1 MAQRRSIMERKAVVV
16 GATGLVGGYVVR
28 ELLVQKE
35 YNRVM
40 VMGRRPL
47 DIKHPKLEQALID
60 WEQPQKAAFAFEGV
74 DDVFC
79 CLGTTMKKA
88 GSKEQFRQVDL
99 DYPVLTAQL
108 GKEAGAVQMLAVSA
122 MGADPDSRV
131 FYNRTK
137 GEAEEALAAI
147 GLPALHLFRP
157 SLILGAR
164 PERRLGEAAAAV
176 VMKALDGLMT
186 GKLAS
191 YRAIPASVIARA
203 MVRIALAQ
211 ASGVH
216 IYPNDIIRV
225 IGAELTSDDEEP
237 GTGTAPD
244 ENM

>member
-1 MAQRRSIMERKAVVV
+1 MERKAVVV
-16 GATGLVGGYVVR
+16 GGTGLVGGYVVR

-35 YNRVM
+35 YTRVM

-60 WEQPQKAAFAFEGV
+60 WEKPQKSTFALEGV

-88 GSKEQFRQVDL
+88 GSKERFRQVDL

-108 GKEAGAVQMLAVSA
+108 GKEAGAVQMLAISA
-122 MGADPDSRV
+122 MGANPDSRV

-164 PERRLGEAAAAV
+164 PERRFGEAAATV

-186 GKLAS
+186 GRLAS
-191 YRAIPASVIARA
+191 YRAIPASFIARA

-225 IGAELTSDDEEP
+225 IGAELTSDDKEA
-237 GTGTAPD
+237 GTGTTPD
-244 ENM
+244 DNV

>member
-1 MAQRRSIMERKAVVV
+1 MERKAVVV
-16 GATGLVGGYVVR
+16 GGTGLVGGYVVR

-35 YNRVM
+35 YTRVM
-40 VMGRRPL
+40 VLGRRLL

-60 WEQPQKAAFAFEGV
+60 WEQPQKSAFALEGV

-108 GKEAGAVQMLAVSA
+108 GKEAGAVQMLAISA

-164 PERRLGEAAAAV
+164 SERRFGEAAATI

-186 GKLAS
+186 GRFAS
-191 YRAIPASVIARA
+191 YRAIPASFIARA

-237 GTGTAPD
+237 GTGTTPD
-244 ENM
+244 DNV

>member
-1 MAQRRSIMERKAVVV
+1 MERKAVVV

-47 DIKHPKLEQALID
+47 EIKHPKLEQALID
-60 WEQPQKAAFAFEGV
+60 WKQPQKAAFAFEGA

-88 GSKEQFRQVDL
+88 GSREQFRRVDL
-99 DYPVLTAQL
+99 DYPVQTARL
-108 GKEAGAVQMLAVSA
+108 GKEAGAMQMLAISA

-164 PERRLGEAAAAV
+164 PERRLGEAVAAV
-176 VMKALDGLMT
+176 VMKALDGMMT
-186 GKLAS
+186 GKLAP

-225 IGAELTSDDEEP
+225 IGADDHV
-237 GTGTAPD
+237 
-244 ENM
+244 

>member
-1 MAQRRSIMERKAVVV
+1 MERKAVVV
-16 GATGLVGGYVVR
+16 GGTGLVGGYVVR

-35 YNRVM
+35 YTRVM

-60 WEQPQKAAFAFEGV
+60 WKQPQKSAFALEGV

-88 GSKEQFRQVDL
+88 GSKERFRQVDL

-164 PERRLGEAAAAV
+164 SERRFGEAAATV

-186 GKLAS
+186 GRLAS
-191 YRAIPASVIARA
+191 YRAIPASFIARA

-225 IGAELTSDDEEP
+225 IGAELTSDDKEA
-237 GTGTAPD
+237 GTGTTPD
-244 ENM
+244 DNV

>member
-1 MAQRRSIMERKAVVV
+1 MERKAVVV

-35 YNRVM
+35 YSRVM
-40 VMGRRPL
+40 VVGRRHL

-60 WEQPQKAAFAFEGV
+60 WEHPQQAAFAFEGV

-88 GSKEQFRQVDL
+88 GSKKQFRRVNL
-99 DYPVLTAQL
+99 DYPVLTARL
-108 GKEAGAVQMLAVSA
+108 GKEAGAVQMLAISA
-122 MGADPDSRV
+122 MGADSNSRV
-131 FYNRTK
+131 YYSHIK
-137 GEAEEALAAI
+137 GETEEALAAI

-164 PERRLGEAAAAV
+164 SERRFGEAAAAV
-176 VMKALDGLMT
+176 VMKALDGMMT
-186 GKLAS
+186 GKLAP
-191 YRAIPASVIARA
+191 YRAIPAPVIARA

-225 IGAELTSDDEEP
+225 IGAELTSNEED
-237 GTGTAPD
+237 GTGLGTD
-244 ENM
+244 EHV

>member
-1 MAQRRSIMERKAVVV
+1 MERKAVVV
-16 GATGLVGGYVVR
+16 GGTGLVGGYVVR

-35 YNRVM
+35 YTRVM
-40 VMGRRPL
+40 VVGRLPL

-60 WEQPQKAAFAFEGV
+60 WEQPQNSTFAFEGV

-99 DYPVLTAQL
+99 DYPVLAARL
-108 GKEAGAVQMLAVSA
+108 AKEAGAVQMLAISA

-137 GEAEEALAAI
+137 GEAEEALAEI
-147 GLPALHLFRP
+147 ELSALHMFRP

-164 PERRLGEAAAAV
+164 PERRFGEAVATV
-176 VMKALDGLMT
+176 VMKALDSLMT
-186 GKLAS
+186 GRLAS
-191 YRAIPASVIARA
+191 YRAIPASFIARA

-237 GTGTAPD
+237 DTGTPPD
-244 ENM
+244 ENV

>member
-1 MAQRRSIMERKAVVV
+1 MERKAVVV

-35 YNRVM
+35 YGRVM
-40 VMGRRPL
+40 VVGRHPL
-47 DIKHPKLEQALID
+47 EIKHPKLEQANID
-60 WEQPQKAAFAFEGV
+60 WEQPQKTASAFEGA

-88 GSKEQFRQVDL
+88 GSKEQFRRVDL
-99 DYPVLTAQL
+99 DYPVLTARL
-108 GKEAGAVQMLAVSA
+108 GKEAGAGQMLAISS
-122 MGADPDSRV
+122 MGANPNSRV

-137 GEAEEALAAI
+137 GEAEEALAAV

-164 PERRLGEAAAAV
+164 PERRAGEAAAAV
-176 VMKALDGLMT
+176 VMKALDGMMT
-186 GKLAS
+186 GKLAP

-211 ASGVH
+211 ANGVH

-225 IGAELTSDDEEP
+225 IGAELASDEEEA
-237 GTGTAPD
+237 GAGMRPD
-244 ENM
+244 NNV

>member
-1 MAQRRSIMERKAVVV
+1 MERKAVVV
-16 GATGLVGGYVVR
+16 GGTGLVGGYVVR

-35 YNRVM
+35 YTRVM
-40 VMGRRPL
+40 VLGRRPL

-60 WEQPQKAAFAFEGV
+60 WEQPQKSAFALEGV

-108 GKEAGAVQMLAVSA
+108 GKEAGAVQMLAISA

-164 PERRLGEAAAAV
+164 SERRFGEATATI

-186 GKLAS
+186 GRFAS
-191 YRAIPASVIARA
+191 YRAIPASFIARA

-237 GTGTAPD
+237 GTGTTPD
-244 ENM
+244 DNV

>member
-1 MAQRRSIMERKAVVV
+1 MERKAVVV

-35 YNRVM
+35 YSRVM
-40 VMGRRPL
+40 VVGRRAL
-47 DIKHPKLEQALID
+47 EIKHPKLEQALID
-60 WEQPQKAAFAFEGV
+60 WEHPQEAASAFEGV

-99 DYPVLTAQL
+99 DYPVLTARL
-108 GKEAGAVQMLAVSA
+108 GKEAGAVQMLTISS
-122 MGADPDSRV
+122 MGADPESRV

-137 GEAEEALAAI
+137 GEAEEALADI

-157 SLILGAR
+157 SLILGTR
-164 PERRLGEAAAAV
+164 PERRFGEAAAAV
-176 VMKALDGLMT
+176 VMKALDGVMT

-203 MVRIALAQ
+203 MVRIALAH

-225 IGAELTSDDEEP
+225 IGAELTPGEDE
-237 GTGTAPD
+237 TGTETGAD
-244 ENM
+244 KNV

>member
-1 MAQRRSIMERKAVVV
+1 MKRKAVVV
-16 GATGLVGGYVVR
+16 GGTGLVGGYVVR

-35 YNRVM
+35 YTRVM

-60 WEQPQKAAFAFEGV
+60 WEKPQKSTFALEGV

-88 GSKEQFRQVDL
+88 GSKERFRQVDL

-108 GKEAGAVQMLAVSA
+108 GKEAGAVQMLAISA

-164 PERRLGEAAAAV
+164 PERRFGEAAATV

-186 GKLAS
+186 GRLAS
-191 YRAIPASVIARA
+191 YRAIPASFIARA

-225 IGAELTSDDEEP
+225 IGAELTSDDEEA
-237 GTGTAPD
+237 GTETTPD
-244 ENM
+244 DNV

>member
-1 MAQRRSIMERKAVVV
+1 MLPWDNDE
-16 GATGLVGGYVVR
+16 
-28 ELLVQKE
+28 
-35 YNRVM
+35 
-40 VMGRRPL
+40 
-47 DIKHPKLEQALID
+47 
-60 WEQPQKAAFAFEGV
+60 
-74 DDVFC
+74 
-79 CLGTTMKKA
+79 KA
-88 GSKEQFRQVDL
+88 GTKEQFRQVDL
-99 DYPVLTAQL
+99 DYPVLAAQL
-108 GKEAGAVQMLAVSA
+108 GKEAGAVQMLAISA

-164 PERRLGEAAAAV
+164 PERRMGEAAAAV

-225 IGAELTSDDEEP
+225 IGAELTSDVEEP
-237 GTGTAPD
+237 VTGTAPD
-244 ENM
+244 ENV

>member
-1 MAQRRSIMERKAVVV
+1 MERKAVVV
-16 GATGLVGGYVVR
+16 GGTGLVGGYVVR

-35 YNRVM
+35 YTRVM

-60 WEQPQKAAFAFEGV
+60 WEKPQKSTFALEGV

-88 GSKEQFRQVDL
+88 GSKERFRQVDL

-108 GKEAGAVQMLAVSA
+108 GKEAGAVQMLAISA
-122 MGADPDSRV
+122 MGANPDSRV

-164 PERRLGEAAAAV
+164 PERRFGEAAATV

-186 GKLAS
+186 GRLAS
-191 YRAIPASVIARA
+191 YRAIPASFIARA

-225 IGAELTSDDEEP
+225 IGAELTSDDKEP
-237 GTGTAPD
+237 GTGTIPD
-244 ENM
+244 DNV

>member
-1 MAQRRSIMERKAVVV
+1 MERKAVVV
-16 GATGLVGGYVVR
+16 GGTGLVGGYVVR

-35 YNRVM
+35 YTRVM

-60 WEQPQKAAFAFEGV
+60 WEQPQKSAFALEGV
-74 DDVFC
+74 DDMFC

-88 GSKEQFRQVDL
+88 GSKERFRQVDL

-108 GKEAGAVQMLAVSA
+108 GKEAGAVQMLAISA
-122 MGADPDSRV
+122 MGADPNARV

-164 PERRLGEAAAAV
+164 PERRFGEAAATV

-186 GKLAS
+186 GRLAS
-191 YRAIPASVIARA
+191 YRAIPASFIARA

-225 IGAELTSDDEEP
+225 IGAELTSDDEES
-237 GTGTAPD
+237 GTGTTPD
-244 ENM
+244 DNV

>member
-1 MAQRRSIMERKAVVV
+1 MERKAVVV
-16 GATGLVGGYVVR
+16 GGTGLVGGYVVR

-35 YNRVM
+35 YTRVM
-40 VMGRRPL
+40 VLGRRPL

-60 WEQPQKAAFAFEGV
+60 WEQPQKSAFALEGV

-108 GKEAGAVQMLAVSA
+108 GKEAGAVQMLAISA

-164 PERRLGEAAAAV
+164 SERRFGEAAATI

-186 GKLAS
+186 GRFAS
-191 YRAIPASVIARA
+191 YRAIPASFIARA

-225 IGAELTSDDEEP
+225 IGVELTSDDEEP
-237 GTGTAPD
+237 GTGTTPD
-244 ENM
+244 DNV

>member
-1 MAQRRSIMERKAVVV
+1 MERKAVVV
-16 GATGLVGGYVVR
+16 GGTGLVGGYVVR

-35 YNRVM
+35 YTRVM

-60 WEQPQKAAFAFEGV
+60 WEQPQKSTFALEGV

-88 GSKEQFRQVDL
+88 GSKERFRQVDL

-164 PERRLGEAAAAV
+164 SERRFGEAAATV

-186 GKLAS
+186 GRLAS
-191 YRAIPASVIARA
+191 YRAIPASFIARA

-225 IGAELTSDDEEP
+225 IGAELTSDDKEA
-237 GTGTAPD
+237 GTGTTPD
-244 ENM
+244 DNV

>member
-1 MAQRRSIMERKAVVV
+1 MERKAVVV
-16 GATGLVGGYVVR
+16 GGTGLVGGYVVR

-35 YNRVM
+35 YTRVM
-40 VMGRRPL
+40 VLGRRPL

-60 WEQPQKAAFAFEGV
+60 WEQPQKSAFALEGV

-99 DYPVLTAQL
+99 DYPVLIAQL
-108 GKEAGAVQMLAVSA
+108 GKEAGAVQMLAISA

-164 PERRLGEAAAAV
+164 SERRFGEAAATI

-186 GKLAS
+186 GRFAS
-191 YRAIPASVIARA
+191 YRAIPASFIARA

-237 GTGTAPD
+237 GTGTTPD
-244 ENM
+244 DNV

>member
-1 MAQRRSIMERKAVVV
+1 MERKAVVV
-16 GATGLVGGYVVR
+16 GGTGLVGGYVVR

-35 YNRVM
+35 YTRVM
-40 VMGRRPL
+40 VLGRRPL

-60 WEQPQKAAFAFEGV
+60 WEQPQKSAFALEGV

-99 DYPVLTAQL
+99 GYPVLTAQL
-108 GKEAGAVQMLAVSA
+108 GKEAGAVQMLAISA

-164 PERRLGEAAAAV
+164 SERRFGEVAATI

-186 GKLAS
+186 GRFAS
-191 YRAIPASVIARA
+191 YRAIPASFIARA

-237 GTGTAPD
+237 GTGTTPD
-244 ENM
+244 DNV

>member
-1 MAQRRSIMERKAVVV
+1 MERKAVVV
-16 GATGLVGGYVVR
+16 GGTGLVGGYVVR

-35 YNRVM
+35 YTRVM
-40 VMGRRPL
+40 VLGRRPL

-60 WEQPQKAAFAFEGV
+60 WEQPQKSAVALEGV

-108 GKEAGAVQMLAVSA
+108 GKEAGAVQMLAISA

-164 PERRLGEAAAAV
+164 SERRFGEAAATI

-186 GKLAS
+186 GRFAS
-191 YRAIPASVIARA
+191 YRAIPASFIARA

-225 IGAELTSDDEEP
+225 IGAELTSDDGEP
-237 GTGTAPD
+237 GTGTTPD
-244 ENM
+244 DNV